1 MCPKESLPDFPL
13 DDLDP
18 HAIRDLFLEA
28 PDGIVVIDCD
38 SGKIVTCNPAFC
50 DLAGCEAADLIG
62 RPIAQVHPPAE
73 RELAE
78 RILRNVIEGGF
89 ASGIGL
95 SMGWQRGGSLRPVAF
110 LARRCRVAGREVI
123 VASVRDHAQQ
133 AHMEAELARR
143 TIHAQALLRLS
154 RELERAETEEAVADA
169 VARQIHEVLSYGHC
183 SLFDFPPQ
191 ATECVRIAIRSVNPD
206 LRLNSDIRKI
216 PLTASRIV
224 QDLASGRSPV
234 VVEDARTD
242 PRTNKDYAKRL
253 KVVSLIHVSARTRNG
268 GLIVMSFGTL
278 TSEGPRVPDTAGL
291 QFAGAVVAQATAAID
306 RLRLDRART
315 RAEEAMKDLLSG
327 TAQETGNDFFEALT
341 RQLCKSLGVSS
352 ALVCRISRDFTMAH
366 PLAFYSR
373 GRSLTG
379 HPYPLAGTPCK
390 AAIDQGAFLV
400 RSNVQEEFPEDK
412 ELVLLDA
419 NAYAGR
425 VLVDGQGHPI
435 GHLCILHDD
444 VLVDEILIQE
454 LLDVF
459 ARRAAGELMRLQA
472 EERLARS
479 LSIQELMNRIL
490 RISVSPETFKDRMV
504 DILEC
509 IRTAPV
515 FSGGGRIS
523 LTLFPRDAA
532 KRERLTVP
540 KNSPPLEDEPGSL
553 CVPIRSGEDLL
564 AELRVQ
570 ITEPRRRGRLLEV
583 FIESVAGTLAGILER
598 EVSASALSAAEEAMQ
613 RSQKLEALGRLAG
626 GIAHDFNNLL
636 TSILGSGELLLDQVA
651 PEARELAE
659 SIVSTA
665 RNASG
670 LTRQLLAFT
679 RGQPLEHCTI
689 DLNQVVRDAANVM
702 RRLLPDGIVL
712 RSRTAEN
719 PLHVMAPRGQLMQVT
734 TNLLVNAV
742 DATGGQ
748 GVIHL
753 ETRLA
758 AKKDTTQ
765 PHAMIEVRD
774 DGMGIDQETQK
785 MIFEPFFTTKG
796 VGKGTG
802 LGLSVAYGIVTQL
815 QGSITVRSAPGEGAV
830 FRVEL
835 PLASESEITPVPAAP
850 KAERPRRLKRIL
862 LVEDE
867 DSVRLVTFEML
878 KRLGREVV
886 ACSGGEEA
894 LEAMAKS
901 APFDAAIVDVSM
913 PGMTG
918 LDFHRYVVETGIV
931 IPFLF
936 VTGYDPTE
944 ELAELT
950 GISGVAILRKPFG
963 MEELADKLD
972 ELDLASRDHPEE
984 SQARKTS
991 RISKP

>member
-1 MCPKESLPDFPL
+1 MESLPD
-13 DDLDP
+13 LDP
-18 HAIRDLFLEA
+18 RAARDLFLEA
-28 PDGIVVIDCD
+28 PDGIVVVDCET
-38 SGKIVTCNPAFC
+38 GKIVTCNPSFC
-50 DLAGCEAADLIG
+50 DLAERDAADLIG
-62 RPIAQVHPPAE
+62 QPIVTVHPPAE

-78 RILRNVIEGGF
+78 RILRNVTEQGF
-89 ASGIGL
+89 ATGIGL
-95 SMGWQRGGSLRPVAF
+95 SMGNQSKGSLRPVAF
-110 LARRCRVAGREVI
+110 LARRCRVAGREVV
-123 VASVRDHAQQ
+123 VANVRDHAQQ
-133 AHMEAELARR
+133 ARMEEELARR

-154 RELERAETEEAVADA
+154 KELERAETEEAVADA
-169 VARQIHEVLSYGHC
+169 VARQIHEVLSYAHC

-216 PLTASRIV
+216 PLTASQIV
-224 QDLASGRSPV
+224 RDLASGQSPI

-253 KVVSLIHVSARTRNG
+253 KLVSMIHVSARTRNG

-278 TSEGPRVPDTAGL
+278 VSEGPRVPDTDGL
-291 QFAGAVVAQATAAID
+291 QFAGALVAQAAAAID

-315 RAEEAMKDLLSG
+315 RAEGAMKDLLSG
-327 TAQETGNDFFEALT
+327 TAQETGTDFFAALT
-341 RQLCKSLGVSS
+341 RQLCDSLGVSY
-352 ALVCRISRDFTMAH
+352 ALVCRISNDMSMAH

-373 GRSLTG
+373 GRNLTG
-379 HPYPLAGTPCK
+379 HPYPLAGTPCE
-390 AAIDQGAFLV
+390 AAIEQGAFFV
-400 RSNVQEEFPEDK
+400 RSNVQKMFPEDK
-412 ELVLLDA
+412 ELVLLNAD
-419 NAYAGR
+419 AYAGR

-435 GHLCILHDD
+435 GHLCVLHDGHFF
-444 VLVDEILIQE
+444 DETLIQD
-454 LLDVF
+454 LLEVF
-459 ARRAAGELMRLQA
+459 ARRAAGELMRLDA

-490 RISVSPETFKDRMV
+490 RISLSPDSFEKRMRE
-504 DILEC
+504 ILEC

-515 FSGGGRIS
+515 FSGGGKIS
-523 LTLFPRDAA
+523 LTLSPQDDTR
-532 KRERLTVP
+532 REILTVP
-540 KNSPPLEDEPGSL
+540 ENALPLDDEPGSL
-553 CVPIRSGEDLL
+553 CVPIRGGGGLL
-564 AELRVQ
+564 GELRVQ
-570 ITEPRRRGRLLEV
+570 VSEPRRRGRLLEV

-651 PEARELAE
+651 PHARELAE

-679 RGQPLEHCTI
+679 HRQPLEQCII
-689 DLNQVVRDAANVM
+689 DVNQVVRDAASVM

-712 RSRTAEN
+712 EGRTAES
-719 PLHVMAPRGQLMQVT
+719 PLYVMAPRGQLMQVA

-748 GVIHL
+748 GVIQL
-753 ETRLA
+753 EARLA
-758 AKKDTTQ
+758 TGSDRTR
-765 PHAMIEVRD
+765 PHAIIEVRD
-774 DGMGIDQETQK
+774 DGMGIDPEMQK

-815 QGSITVRSAPGEGAV
+815 EGSITVKSAPGEGAV

-835 PLASESEITPVPAAP
+835 PIVDVTESTPFPPAP
-850 KAERPRRLKRIL
+850 KTTAAHRLRRIL

-867 DSVRLVTFEML
+867 HSVRLVTFEML
-878 KRLGREVV
+878 KRLGRETV
-886 ACSGGEEA
+886 ACSGGREA
-894 LEAMAKS
+894 IACMAS
-901 APFDAAIVDVSM
+901 HPPFDAAVVDVSM

-918 LDFHRYVVETGIV
+918 LDFYRHVLATGTSM
-931 IPFLF
+931 PFLF
-936 VTGYDPTE
+936 VTGHDPTE
-944 ELAELT
+944 ELAEFT
-950 GISGVAILRKPFG
+950 GTHGVAILRKPFG
-963 MEELADKLD
+963 MQELSQKLD
-972 ELDLASRDHPEE
+972 ELESFSSDQRDEE
-984 SQARKTS
+984 SAARRTS
-991 RISKP
+991 RISEP